1 MFLSVN
7 ANNQGTI
14 APILGLDVYRQGL
27 LEPRLGEKFALTL
40 VTLPNLPVQAVL
52 DWVRIALLSIV

>member
-1 MFLSVN
+1 MIE
-7 ANNQGTI
+7 NNQGTI
-14 APILGLDVYRQGL
+14 ALILGLDVYRQGQ

-52 DWVRIALLSIV
+52 DWVRIALI